1 MSELDRGGANADE
14 ITYAALVKALDA
26 RQVALVDVRED
37 HEYEAGHV
45 EGSTLNALSVFDPQ
59 ALPRDKPV
67 VLICRS
73 GRRSLDALHAA
84 RAAGFTDIWHYKGG
98 VLGWAQEG
106 GKLV

>member
-1 MSELDRGGANADE
+1 MSDLDRGGANADE
-14 ITYAALVKALDA
+14 ITYSALVKALDA
-26 RQVALVDVRED
+26 GEVALVDVRED

-45 EGSTLNALSVFDPQ
+45 AGATLNALSVFDPQ

-73 GRRSLDALHAA
+73 GRRSLDALHLA
-84 RAAGFTDIWHYKGG
+84 RAAGFTYIGHYKGG

-106 GKLV
+106 GTLV